1 MQKGATAKPSQK
13 KRARGSLKNDDD
25 YATDTEKNE
34 ADPLR
39 KTAVR
44 KRKRRTLTSPR
55 TKSPPKRAV
64 HDEASDSDDSNYQ
77 KPWRKTKD
85 EDDAWEDEEDDE
97 PEEEAQTST
106 SSSRKT
112 TANLSH
118 SSKMGKRK
126 YQKQKRK
133 VDTHPVTRQQQMDA
147 MVKDKLDACIKP
159 MDTLQKMSRPFS
171 RAAAFDG
178 IVTEDSVHETEWPN
192 VCHGLF
198 CMTEQEPNP
207 NGGEKFKGR
216 RRIRPVLTFYT
227 GSRQMNKAMKDFMKK
242 YYANE
247 ADIEFHASFEGHK
260 NALYDHPSIA
270 QPQVNTAARR
280 KEIEKKKMQKKK

>member
-13 KRARGSLKNDDD
+13 KRARGSLKHDDD

-112 TANLSH
+112 TANPSH
-118 SSKMGKRK
+118 SSKMGNRK
-126 YQKQKRK
+126 YPKQKRK

-216 RRIRPVLTFYT
+216 RRIRPLLTFFT

-242 YYANE
+242 YHANE

-280 KEIEKKKMQKKK
+280 KENEKKKMQKKK